1 MGLMMDSEVT
11 RVGNG
16 AAPQHSLQFFD
27 CLDSAADAVSGFIA
41 EGIQA
46 GDVVLAVM
54 RRETWES
61 TARRLRERGLDPAGV
76 QASGGLTVLDAVATL
91 ETFRVNGRIDQK
103 LFEDSV
109 GTLVWA
115 LASGDRR
122 LRIYGEM
129 VDVLAS
135 AGDFR
140 TALQLEAR
148 WNELRAENPFTLFCG
163 YSSEN
168 FGNPEGL
175 RDAPA
180 DLPGA
185 FTHPHESS
193 RSSRNVPVGV
203 GVFRTGHVVSHR
215 TQSSA
220 VGGHISALR
229 SGAGAET

>member
-1 MGLMMDSEVT
+1 MQL
-11 RVGNG
+11 
-16 AAPQHSLQFFD
+16 FD
-27 CLDSAADAVSGFIA
+27 CRDSVADAVSGFIA
-41 EGIQA
+41 EGVEA

-61 TARRLRERGLDPAGV
+61 TARRLRERGLDPAV
-76 QASGGLTVLDAVATL
+76 AQASGGLTVLDAAATL
-91 ETFRVNGRIDQK
+91 ETFLVNGRIDQK

-115 LASGDRR
+115 LASSDRR
-122 LRIYGEM
+122 LRVYGEM

-135 AGDFR
+135 TGDFR
-140 TALQLEAR
+140 IALQLEAR
-148 WNELRAENPFTLFCG
+148 WNDLQAGDPIHSLLRLLGREFRQPQA
-163 YSSEN
+163 
-168 FGNPEGL
+168 L

-185 FTHPHESS
+185 FTHPNESS

>member
-1 MGLMMDSEVT
+1 MQL
-11 RVGNG
+11 
-16 AAPQHSLQFFD
+16 FD
-27 CLDSAADAVSGFIA
+27 CRDSVADAVSGFIA
-41 EGIQA
+41 EGVEA

-54 RRETWES
+54 RRETWEC
-61 TARRLRERGLDPAGV
+61 TARRLRERGLDPAV
-76 QASGGLTVLDAVATL
+76 AQASGGLTVLDAAATL
-91 ETFRVNGRIDQK
+91 ETFLVNGRIDQK

-115 LASGDRR
+115 LASSDRR
-122 LRIYGEM
+122 LRVYGEM

-135 AGDFR
+135 TGDFR
-140 TALQLEAR
+140 IALQLEAR
-148 WNELRAENPFTLFCG
+148 WNDLQTGDSIYSLLRLLGREFRQPQA
-163 YSSEN
+163 
-168 FGNPEGL
+168 L

-185 FTHPHESS
+185 FTHPYEPS
-193 RSSRNVPVGV
+193 RSSRSVPVGV
-203 GVFRTGHVVSHR
+203 GVFPTGHVVSHR